1 MVWRVEFTTQAQ
13 KALEWIQKR
22 EPILFPRIIDVLE
35 SLRKNPFQGK
45 VLKGE
50 LIARYSY
57 RVGSYRIVYR
67 LHKGELAVIVIKIGH
82 RRDVYR

>member
-1 MVWRVEFTTQAQ
+1 MVWRLEFTSKAE

-22 EPILFPRIIDVLE
+22 EPVLFPRIVEVLE
-35 SLRKNPFQGK
+35 NLKRNPFQGK
-45 VLKGE
+45 ALRGDM
-50 LIARYSY
+50 IARYSY

-67 LHKGELAVIVIKIGH
+67 LNKGELIVVVIKIGH